1 MNNILKNTCSIQLPY
16 PSTVIKNP
24 DELKPQNF
32 IQKTADLLDYGISWS
47 IPGWDIQKMS
57 WKIDRYYNFSFGFAE
72 IPEYPESKQTVA
84 ACVLTFNSESI
95 IELCLSS
102 LKNFV
107 DEIVVLDSGSTD
119 NTLEIAKKYTSK
131 CYQNK
136 WPGDYS
142 FQRNISLELIDTD
155 WLLVIDSDEFM
166 DNRAPSSIRKL
177 MSAGEDVKID
187 VFWFGRKWISRVS
200 LVDKNVFGALSY
212 TGHYCFWNDS
222 QPRLFKMNTA
232 PHYEGIIHNLLFCE
246 KARNSALVIEESV
259 FINHDRIIFFSQE
272 ERQREV
278 NKRNIVD
285 PGNVH
290 NLQLLPEKYN
300 CSDNSFHQ
308 IHFSSETEK
317 IFRNILTKILW

>member
-1 MNNILKNTCSIQLPY
+1 MKNILKDAGTLQLPY
-16 PSTVIKNP
+16 PSTVLENP
-24 DELKPQNF
+24 EQLKSQNF
-32 IQKTADLLDYGISWS
+32 IQKTAELLDYGISWS
-47 IPGWDIQKMS
+47 IPDWDIKKMS
-57 WKIDRYYNFSFGFAE
+57 ANIDRYYNFSYGFAK
-72 IPEYPESKQTVA
+72 IPDNAESKQTVS
-84 ACVLTFNSESI
+84 ACVLTFNSEAI

-102 LKNFV
+102 LKNCV

-119 NTLEIAKKYTSK
+119 STIEIAEKYTSK
-131 CYQNK
+131 IYQNK
-136 WPGDYS
+136 WPGHYS

-155 WLLVIDSDEFM
+155 WILVIDSDEFL
-166 DNRAPSSIRKL
+166 DERASSSIRKL
-177 MSAGEDVKID
+177 MAAGDNMEID
-187 VFWFGRKWISRVS
+187 IFWFGRKWISRIAP
-200 LVDKNVFGALSY
+200 VDKNVFGALSY

-222 QPRLFKMNTA
+222 QPRLFKMNTV

-308 IHFSSETEK
+308 IHFSPETEK
-317 IFRNILTKILW
+317 NIQKHLY